1 MSQPFVTSV
10 TSPQVV
16 SRPVGVKLAVALAG
30 ALFVAAAAQVA
41 IPVPGSPVPFTLQP
55 MAVLIVGGLLGAR
68 YGAVSLVMY
77 LAMGAVGLPVFAP
90 VGLPGFA
97 RLLGP
102 TGGFLIAYPFAAAV
116 VGKAVRRTG
125 GQAVND
131 DAHATALPPYR
142 LTVLAA
148 MLGMLVIFVGGIAQ
162 LAIVT
167 PGHAVN
173 FGLLPFA
180 PADLAKVLLA
190 GLVIRRFA
198 SSTRAIS

>member
-1 MSQPFVTSV
+1 MTQVTTSV
-10 TSPQVV
+10 MPGAG
-16 SRPVGVKLAVALAG
+16 SRPLGVKVLAALAG

-68 YGAVSLVMY
+68 FGALSLVMY
-77 LAMGAVGLPVFAP
+77 LAMGASGLPVFAP

-102 TGGFLIAYPFAAAV
+102 TGGFLLSYPFAAAV
-116 VGKAVRRTG
+116 VGWAVRRYG
-125 GQAVND
+125 GTAVTD
-131 DAHATALPPYR
+131 SATAVPPYR
-142 LTVLAA
+142 LTALAA
-148 MLGMLVIFVGGIAQ
+148 FGGMIVIFTGGIAQ

-180 PADLAKVLLA
+180 PVDLVKVLLA

-198 SSTRAIS
+198 SSTRALN

>member
-1 MSQPFVTSV
+1 MTQAVNVAAPSK
-10 TSPQVV
+10 
-16 SRPVGVKLAVALAG
+16 PVGLKIAAALAG
-30 ALFVAAAAQVA
+30 ALLVAAAAQVA

-68 YGAVSLVMY
+68 YGALSLIAY
-77 LAMGAVGLPVFAP
+77 LAMGSAGLPVFTP
-90 VGLPGFA
+90 VGAPGFA

-102 TGGFLIAYPFAAAV
+102 TGGFLLAYPFAAAV
-116 VGKAVRRTG
+116 TGTIVRRFEMPT
-125 GQAVND
+125 V
-131 DAHATALPPYR
+131 R
-142 LTVLAA
+142 LSLLAA
-148 MLGMLVIFVGGIAQ
+148 MAGMIVIFVGGIAQ

-198 SSTRAIS
+198 PSTRALS